1 MRHLI
6 VKLVSLFQSLPYLVL
21 GLIARLAVGLV
32 FWNSGRT
39 KVDGWNIFSVND
51 KTLFLF
57 TEEYKLPVVPPELAA
72 LAAQISE
79 HVFPLLLFVGLATRF
94 SALALL
100 IMTLTIQIFVYPN
113 AYVEHGLWAAALL
126 TLIKFGPGMISAD
139 HVFLR
144 R

>member
-1 MRHLI
+1 MRQLI
-6 VKLVSLFQSLPYLVL
+6 GKLVSLFQSLPYFIL
-21 GLIARLAVGLV
+21 GLIARFAVGLV

-57 TEEYKLPVVPPELAA
+57 TNEYKLPVIPPELAA

-79 HVFPLLLFVGLATRF
+79 HVFPVLLFAGLATRF

-100 IMTLTIQIFVYPN
+100 IMTLTIQIFVYPGS
-113 AYVEHGLWAAALL
+113 YVQHGLWAVALL
-126 TLIKFGPGMISAD
+126 TLIKFGPGAISVD
-139 HVFLR
+139 HVLSR